1 MGQHDSKFK
10 KKKKMIVNQESC
22 GNKIDY
28 DTSKININIY
38 ICSNE
43 ILYNKCKTKQIREY
57 DEGNNKTKLNHMM
70 LEMRIRL
77 K

>member
-43 ILYNKCKTKQIREY
+43 ILYNKCKTNQIREY
-57 DEGNNKTKLNHMM
+57 D
-70 LEMRIRL
+70 
-77 K
+77 